1 MLALRHARPGRT
13 RLNWYGRASIV
24 PGVGLTLIFDADDTL
39 WENNAVYERVA
50 EDFFGWLAH
59 PDEAHAR
66 AVREEIERENVA
78 SHGYGTVVF
87 LRTLRDCVERLRDR
101 PLTGAERAEIDG
113 LAEALA
119 WCQVELTA
127 GVEAVLTEL
136 GSRHELRML
145 TKGRPAEQQAK
156 IDVSGL
162 APHFT
167 STHIV
172 AEKDPDTYRGLLA
185 DLALAPS
192 STWMIGNS
200 PRSDIVAARA
210 AGLNAVFVPHPHTWA
225 LEHAEF
231 DDPGVLTLGA
241 LTELTRHF

>member
-1 MLALRHARPGRT
+1 MA
-13 RLNWYGRASIV
+13 
-24 PGVGLTLIFDADDTL
+24 LTLIFDADDTL
-39 WENNAVYERVA
+39 WENNIVYEQVA
-50 EDFFGWLAH
+50 EDFVAWLAH

-66 AVREEIERENVA
+66 AVREEIERANVA
-78 SHGYGTVVF
+78 AHGYGTVVF
-87 LRTLRDCVERLRDR
+87 LRTLHDSVERLRER
-101 PLTGAERAEIDG
+101 PLTAAERAEIDR

-119 WCQVELTA
+119 WRQVELMA
-127 GVEAVLTEL
+127 GVEAVLAEL
-136 GSRHELRML
+136 GNRHDLRML
-145 TKGRPAEQQAK
+145 TKGQPAEQQAK

-162 APHFT
+162 APYFT

-172 AEKDPDTYRGLLA
+172 AEKDPDTYRGLLV

-231 DDPGVLTLGA
+231 DDPGVLTVGS
-241 LTELTRHF
+241 LTELTSYF